1 MAYGDPV
8 LQRSMFRGPSVQPSV
23 GLGSGTSADENA
35 QALRNMFS
43 PTVSINE
50 PAAMI
55 QQEQQPVQSFQTGGE
70 AITPAEAARRQ
81 AIDDVD
87 ALRAPAAPTSQFYRD
102 IEPFLPSM
110 PTESRVMEN
119 AAALRRLTDARRN
132 ALEQQQRVLQEYR
145 TAAPGSSVGDY
156 FRAMSPEERAAR
168 STARTAAAERVSR
181 EGPVIGQTFAREA
194 GVASLLPA
202 PPAPPAAPTAP
213 SAPVGSPLSAEERS
227 RMLDAD
233 RLAESGA
240 YMGRPAPAL
249 SLATAAAPPA
259 ERPKGALELT
269 LEGIRAER
277 ARSAD
282 DKRQNALLALMQAG
296 LAMAGGRSPNAI
308 SNIAAGGQAGI
319 AAFAGM
325 EKDRRAEQSA
335 LRREETALL
344 IERERMRAQEERAP
358 EAIRTYAML
367 GGWNPA
373 SGTEGFN
380 DAVRRG
386 IEVTKSLEKEPD
398 NIRLFKALGNGN
410 LARGFEVYNS
420 DNALKAANT
429 TVNNLQA
436 SDEDRRTAQN
446 YINVRIRQAQQA
458 VSGSGQAPP
467 PGSTVIPLNQIPVR

>member
-43 PTVSINE
+43 PTVSIDE

-55 QQEQQPVQSFQTGGE
+55 QQEQQPVQSFQQGGMAYDMSGMGGGFAAFPGGAPEVTAPRPPE
-70 AITPAEAARRQ
+70 ADSSASPAFGLN
-81 AIDDVD
+81 
-87 ALRAPAAPTSQFYRD
+87 ALRDAFLRSRGVQAPTVFPQEGEMPPQIPGRVYNLPEATD
-102 IEPFLPSM
+102 I
-110 PTESRVMEN
+110 
-119 AAALRRLTDARRN
+119 
-132 ALEQQQRVLQEYR
+132 
-145 TAAPGSSVGDY
+145 
-156 FRAMSPEERAAR
+156 
-168 STARTAAAERVSR
+168 
-181 EGPVIGQTFAREA
+181 
-194 GVASLLPA
+194 
-202 PPAPPAAPTAP
+202 P
-213 SAPVGSPLSAEERS
+213 SAPVVNPA
-227 RMLDAD
+227 
-233 RLAESGA
+233 LAEQQAVPGQ
-240 YMGRPAPAL
+240 
-249 SLATAAAPPA
+249 AAPSARAA

-358 EAIRTYAML
+358 EAIRTYASL
-367 GGWNPA
+367 GGWDP
-373 SGTEGFN
+373 SKGREGF
-380 DAVRRG
+380 DEAVRKG
-386 IEVTKSLEKEPD
+386 IQVSKSLEKEPETV
-398 NIRLFKALGNGN
+398 RLFQALGGGD
-410 LARGFEVYNS
+410 LMKGFEIYNA
-420 DNALKAANT
+420 DKKLQAAQAILKDITATEDDKKAANDYIRGQ
-429 TVNNLQA
+429 LMRA
-436 SDEDRRTAQN
+436 RTGGGGFAGFS
-446 YINVRIRQAQQA
+446 A
-458 VSGSGQAPP
+458 
-467 PGSTVIPLNQIPVR
+467 TPVR

>member
-23 GLGSGTSADENA
+23 GLGSDTSADENA

-43 PTVSINE
+43 PTISINE

-55 QQEQQPVQSFQTGGE
+55 QQEQQPVQSFRGGGE
-70 AITPAEAARRQ
+70 VINGVKHFQEGGLNLVDQSGVFPGTEMISRFPGAEVPPQ
-81 AIDDVD
+81 ATFGLG
-87 ALRAPAAPTSQFYRD
+87 ALRDAFLRSRGVREPTVFPQEGEMPPQIPGRVYNLPEATD
-102 IEPFLPSM
+102 I
-110 PTESRVMEN
+110 
-119 AAALRRLTDARRN
+119 
-132 ALEQQQRVLQEYR
+132 
-145 TAAPGSSVGDY
+145 
-156 FRAMSPEERAAR
+156 
-168 STARTAAAERVSR
+168 
-181 EGPVIGQTFAREA
+181 
-194 GVASLLPA
+194 
-202 PPAPPAAPTAP
+202 P
-213 SAPVGSPLSAEERS
+213 SAPVVNPA
-227 RMLDAD
+227 
-233 RLAESGA
+233 LAEQQAVPGQ
-240 YMGRPAPAL
+240 
-249 SLATAAAPPA
+249 AAPSA
-259 ERPKGALELT
+259 RATERPKGALELT

-325 EKDRRAEQSA
+325 EKDRRAEQA
-335 LRREETALL
+335 GLRREETALL
-344 IERERMRAQEERAP
+344 MERERMRAQEERAP

-380 DAVRRG
+380 DAVRKG

>member
-50 PAAMI
+50 PVAMI
-55 QQEQQPVQSFQTGGE
+55 QQEQQPVQSFRGGGE
-70 AITPAEAARRQ
+70 VINGVKHFQEGGLNLVDQSGVFPGTEMIPQEPTEGLTGIRGLLQRGAVGLRSLRPTPQTPTA
-81 AIDDVD
+81 
-87 ALRAPAAPTSQFYRD
+87 APAAPRV
-102 IEPFLPSM
+102 EP
-110 PTESRVMEN
+110 
-119 AAALRRLTDARRN
+119 
-132 ALEQQQRVLQEYR
+132 
-145 TAAPGSSVGDY
+145 
-156 FRAMSPEERAAR
+156 
-168 STARTAAAERVSR
+168 
-181 EGPVIGQTFAREA
+181 GPRI
-194 GVASLLPA
+194 
-202 PPAPPAAPTAP
+202 
-213 SAPVGSPLSAEERS
+213 SAEELS
-227 RMLDAD
+227 RMSDAD
-233 RLAESGA
+233 RAAESGA
-240 YMGRPAPAL
+240 FMGRPAPAP

-373 SGTEGFN
+373 AGTEGFN

-446 YINVRIRQAQQA
+446 YINIRIRQAQQA

-467 PGSTVIPLNQIPVR
+467 AGSTVIPFNQLPVR